1 MDGRCTSNIALCT
14 IIIVIVIII
23 SKEQITVTPSQL
35 QTVTVVH
42 STEERYQDL
51 HIGLQHG
58 ATAATLYV

>member
-1 MDGRCTSNIALCT
+1 MDGRCTSNIVLCS

-23 SKEQITVTPSQL
+23 TTEQIKVTPSQL

-42 STEERYQDL
+42 STEEIYQDL

-58 ATAATLYV
+58 ATAAK